1 MSLHLFSTP
10 VQCTQ
15 CGTTVEDPSVERCPN
30 CGSRLKERRA
40 PRRLAGVEQR
50 YGSLRVLLGIM
61 RFIGVIVFAIGAL
74 IFFSSLGTSR
84 TSAQQSGALFVGGVL
99 VAVVFLAAAG
109 LFELLI
115 DVEENTR
122 SSFKLQQMI
131 LEELA
136 EGRAPA
142 PAAEPAA
149 APAPVASAPV
159 AAPAADSPL
168 APAVA

>member
-15 CGTTVEDPSVERCPN
+15 CGTTVEDPSVQSCPK
-30 CGSRLKERRA
+30 CGARLKERRA

-61 RFIGVIVFAIGAL
+61 RFLGVIVFAIGAL

-84 TSAQQSGALFVGGVL
+84 TSASQSGALFVGSIL
-99 VAVVFLAAAG
+99 IAVVFLAAAG

-142 PAAEPAA
+142 PVPDAA
-149 APAPVASAPV
+149 AAPVASAPV
-159 AAPAADSPL
+159 VAPAADEAPL
-168 APAVA
+168 TPAVA

>member
-15 CGTTVEDPSVERCPN
+15 CGTTVEDPSVQNCPN
-30 CGSRLKERRA
+30 CGARLKERRA

-61 RFIGVIVFAIGAL
+61 RFLGVIVFAIGAL
-74 IFFSSLGTSR
+74 IFFSSLGDSR
-84 TSAQQSGALFVGGVL
+84 ASASQSGGLFVGSIL
-99 VAVVFLAAAG
+99 IAVVFLAAAG

-136 EGRAPA
+136 A
-142 PAAEPAA
+142 AA
-149 APAPVASAPV
+149 APAASAPV
-159 AAPAADSPL
+159 AAPAIEEAPL
-168 APAVA
+168 APAAA

>member
-30 CGSRLKERRA
+30 CGTRLKERRA

-50 YGSLRVLLGIM
+50 YGSLRVLLGVM
-61 RFIGVIVFAIGAL
+61 RFLGVIVFSIGAL
-74 IFFSSLGTSR
+74 IFFSSLGDSR
-84 TSAQQSGALFVGGVL
+84 ASAQQTGALFVGSL
-99 VAVVFLAAAG
+99 LIAVVFLAAAG

-142 PAAEPAA
+142 PEAVAA
-149 APAPVASAPV
+149 ASAPV
-159 AAPAADSPL
+159 AAPAADTPAPDAPL

>member
-84 TSAQQSGALFVGGVL
+84 TSAQQSGALFVGGIL
-99 VAVVFLAAAG
+99 IAVVFLAAAG

-142 PAAEPAA
+142 VEAAA

-159 AAPAADSPL
+159 AAPATDGPPL

>member
-15 CGTTVEDPSVERCPN
+15 CGTTVEDPSVQSCPK
-30 CGSRLKERRA
+30 CGARLKERRA

-61 RFIGVIVFAIGAL
+61 RFLGVIVFAIGAL
-74 IFFSSLGTSR
+74 IFFSSLGTTR
-84 TSAQQSGALFVGGVL
+84 TSASQSGALFIGSIL
-99 VAVVFLAAAG
+99 IAVVFLAAAG

-136 EGRAPA
+136 EGRA
-142 PAAEPAA
+142 AAEPEA
-149 APAPVASAPV
+149 APALAASAPV
-159 AAPAADSPL
+159 AAPAADGPGL